1 MAGNG
6 PAPKPASK
14 RARRNA
20 DPIPQTVLPF
30 VPATAPDL
38 PAEIDWHPMTQA
50 WWQMWKDSAQAE
62 QFTATDWSFLMDTA
76 LMHHAMWEKGQWT
89 LAAEVRLRVAKFGA
103 TPEDRARLR
112 MVFADADEKD
122 EKRMGRVTPTE
133 ARKRFGGI
141 KLDSSHP
148 NDSRGTGLVLPLRKP
163 DPEPDPDDAG

>member
-1 MAGNG
+1 MSGNG

-30 VPATAPDL
+30 VQADAPDL
-38 PAEIDWHPMTQA
+38 PAEIDWHPMTRA